1 MRKLPVLPLLLQS
14 SYDAAG
20 MKLIMAKISKSS
32 IDFAGLQ
39 SRMKAQFSGLDP
51 NDPPSWPGLP
61 RFLLCT
67 AVTVGVV
74 VALWFVWLSSSDE
87 ELTAEK
93 TKEVQLREDY
103 KKKLTQAVNLDALKK
118 QREEVQQYVTQLEK
132 QLPSKAEMDALL
144 SDINQAGL
152 GRSLQFDLF
161 RPGQV
166 SVKEYYAELPIAVR
180 VTGRYHDLGA
190 FAADIANLSRI
201 VTLNN
206 LTITPVKDG
215 NLVMDTTAKTFRYL
229 DAEEVALQHKNAPAK
244 GVKK

>member
-1 MRKLPVLPLLLQS
+1 
-14 SYDAAG
+14 
-20 MKLIMAKISKSS
+20 MAKTPKINV
-32 IDFAGLQ
+32 DFSAIQNTL
-39 SRMKAQFSGLDP
+39 KAQFSGLDP
-51 NDPPSWPGLP
+51 NDPPSWPALP
-61 RFLLCT
+61 RYLLCVG
-67 AVTVGVV
+67 VTILVV

-87 ELTAEK
+87 ELTAEQA
-93 TKEVQLREDY
+93 KEVQLREDY
-103 KKKLTQAVNLDALKK
+103 KKKLVQAVNLDALKK
-118 QREEVQQYVTQLEK
+118 QREQVQQYVTQLEK

-152 GRSLQFDLF
+152 GRSLQFELF

-180 VTGRYHDLGA
+180 VTGRYHDIGA

-206 LTITPVKDG
+206 LNLVPAKDG

-229 DAEEVALQHKNAPAK
+229 DPEEVALQRKSAPGAK
-244 GVKK
+244 K

>member
-1 MRKLPVLPLLLQS
+1 
-14 SYDAAG
+14 
-20 MKLIMAKISKSS
+20 MAKTPKVSVDFSAIQNNLKS
-32 IDFAGLQ
+32 
-39 SRMKAQFSGLDP
+39 QFTGLDV
-51 NDPPSWPGLP
+51 NDPPSWPALP
-61 RFLLCT
+61 RYLLCL
-67 AVTVGVV
+67 AVTVLVV

-87 ELTAEK
+87 ELTAEQA
-93 TKEVQLREDY
+93 KEVTLKEDY
-103 KKKLTQAVNLDALKK
+103 KKKLVQAVNLDALKK
-118 QREEVQQYVTQLEK
+118 QREQVQQYVTQLEK

-152 GRSLQFDLF
+152 GRSLQFELF

-180 VTGRYHDLGA
+180 VTGRYHDIGA

-206 LTITPVKDG
+206 LNLVPAKDG

-229 DAEEVALQHKNAPAK
+229 DSEEVALQRKSAAGAK
-244 GVKK
+244 K